1 MTTQYPSAPLL
12 TNAQSGKYHP
22 LDKQYDELTII
33 YDTATFPTQYKLQD
47 EHKIIDVRPP
57 RKFKRKQS
65 NSAKF
70 TFDDNFEK
78 KDECLSNF
86 CGYAICVVVI
96 IVVIFLVYVII
107 YISDDDTFPSKN
119 ATITNVTNLTNITF

>member
-22 LDKQYDELTII
+22 VDKEYDELTII

-57 RKFKRKQS
+57 RKFKRKRV
-65 NSAKF
+65 K
-70 TFDDNFEK
+70 
-78 KDECLSNF
+78 L
-86 CGYAICVVVI
+86 
-96 IVVIFLVYVII
+96 L
-107 YISDDDTFPSKN
+107 
-119 ATITNVTNLTNITF
+119 